1 MKPEE
6 ISTGENGVPMF
17 CMISQDLGQ
26 SIKEIVRDCGWGKNS
41 VCVKNLRHTVLGE
54 IQELTDTTQE
64 ELTKNVMAGRASQ
77 PVPDHEHE
85 DVEAAAPGRVD
96 MPQSGTRFAHS
107 RRLSTCFVTW
117 TLL

>member
-1 MKPEE
+1 
-6 ISTGENGVPMF
+6 MF

-26 SIKEIVRDCGWGKNS
+26 SVKEIVRDCGCGKNH
-41 VCVKNLRHTVLGE
+41 VCVKNLRHRVLGE

-64 ELTKNVMAGRASQ
+64 ELTKNVMEGRASQ

-85 DVEAAAPGRVD
+85 GVEAAAPERVD
-96 MPQSGTRFAHS
+96 TRQSDTRCAYS
-107 RRLSTCFVTW
+107 RQLSTCFVTW